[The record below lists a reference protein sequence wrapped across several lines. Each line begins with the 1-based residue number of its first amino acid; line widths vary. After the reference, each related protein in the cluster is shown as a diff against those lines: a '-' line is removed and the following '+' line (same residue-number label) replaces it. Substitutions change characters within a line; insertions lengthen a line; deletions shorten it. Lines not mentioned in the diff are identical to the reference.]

1 MSKTER
7 KENIIECAMGVFGEK
22 GYTATTLREIADKAQ
37 VTEMTLYRHFGSKEN
52 LFQEVIMRFSP
63 ASMLSEELDE
73 QLTGD
78 LKTDLTF
85 LATSY
90 LNITLTRANM
100 IRLGFIEAPNN
111 PELARVVGQ
120 IPIRLKSHL
129 ADYLHQLYQ
138 QKKIPQNNYEV
149 LAEMFY
155 SVLFQYVL
163 FKGSLSQGDAKQL
176 SEEWVSNLV
185 SLFTVGIE
193 KKEECSE

>member
-1 MSKTER
+1 MSKSER
-7 KENIIECAMGVFGEK
+7 KEKIIEYAMIVFGEK

-63 ASMLSEELDE
+63 ASMLSEELDDH
-73 QLTGD
+73 LTGD
-78 LKTDLTF
+78 LKKDLTF
-85 LATSY
+85 LASSY
-90 LNITLTRANM
+90 LNIALPRVNM

-129 ADYLHQLYQ
+129 TDYLNHLHQ
-138 QKKIPQNNYEV
+138 QKKIPQNNYEA

-163 FKGSLSQGDAKQL
+163 CKGSFPQEKPMQL
-176 SEEWVSNLV
+176 AEELVSNLV
-185 SLFTVGIE
+185 SLFTTGIE
-193 KKEECSE
+193 KKER